1 MKILSAMMAA
11 VTFLSVTCTAF
22 AAERAATG
30 WDKTFPQSEKVTV
43 EKVRFKNRIDIEL
56 VGDLYLPK
64 DLDRAKRYPAIIA
77 GHPFGG
83 VKEQTAGLYA
93 QSMAERGFVTLAF
106 DNSFGGE
113 SGGTPRPIA
122 SPEIFV
128 EDFSAAVDFIG
139 TRPFVDSNRIGVIGI
154 CGSGGFAVS
163 AAQIDPRMK
172 AIVTI
177 SMYDMG
183 RERRQGFQDS
193 TTKEERAKTLEGIAR
208 QRWVE
213 FSSDK
218 RELVIGAPES
228 IDTNSPDVAKEFYDY
243 YRNPRGQHPRSTTM
257 FTLTSSGPLMNFFP
271 FVQIESIS
279 PRPLLFIVGENA
291 HSKYFSE
298 DAYKLAAEPKE
309 LYVVPKAGHVDL
321 YDRPEFIPFD
331 KLISFFNENLK

>member
-1 MKILSAMMAA
+1 MKIISAMMAA
-11 VTFLSVTCTAF
+11 AAFLSMTGTAF
-22 AAERAATG
+22 AAEKTPTE
-30 WDKTFPQSEKVTV
+30 WDKTFPQSDKVAV
-43 EKVRFKNRIDIEL
+43 EKVRFKNRIGIEL
-56 VGDLYLPK
+56 VGDMYLPK
-64 DLDRAKRYPAIIA
+64 NLDRTKRYPAIIV

-93 QSMAERGFVTLAF
+93 QSMAERGFITLAF

-139 TRPFVDSNRIGVIGI
+139 TRSFVDRNRIGVIGI
-154 CGSGGFAVS
+154 CGSGGFTVS

-172 AIVTI
+172 AVATI

-193 TTKEERAKTLEGIAR
+193 VTREERARTLEKIAE
-208 QRWVE
+208 QRWTE
-213 FSSDK
+213 FSGGK
-218 RELVIGAPES
+218 RELVIGAPER
-228 IDTNSPDVAKEFYDY
+228 IDANSPDVAKEFYEY
-243 YRNPRGQHPRSTTM
+243 YRVRGKHPRSTTM
-257 FTLTSSGPLMNFFP
+257 FSLTSSGPLMNFFP
-271 FVQIESIS
+271 FVQIGTIS

-291 HSKYFSE
+291 HSRYFSE

-321 YDRPEFIPFD
+321 YDNPEYLPFD
-331 KLISFFNENLK
+331 KLTSFFNENLK

>member
-1 MKILSAMMAA
+1 MKLLSKIMAA
-11 VTFLSVTCTAF
+11 AAFLSLAGTAH
-22 AAERAATG
+22 AAQNQEAE
-30 WDKTFPQSEKVTV
+30 WDKTFPRSDKVTV
-43 EKVRFKNRIDIEL
+43 EKVRFRNRVDIEL
-56 VGDLYLPK
+56 IGDMYLPGN
-64 DLDRAKRYPAIIA
+64 LDRAKTYPALIV

-113 SGGTPRPIA
+113 SSGTPRPIA

-139 TRPFVDSNRIGVIGI
+139 TRPFVDKNRIGVLGI
-154 CGSGGFAVS
+154 CGSGGFVVS

-172 AIVTI
+172 AVATI

-183 RERRQGFQDS
+183 RERRQGFQD
-193 TTKEERAKTLEGIAR
+193 TTTPEQKRQTLDDVAR

-213 FSSDK
+213 FSGGERK
-218 RELVIGAPES
+218 LVVGAPES
-228 IDTNSPDVAKEFYDY
+228 IDENSPDVAKEFYEY
-243 YRNPRGQHPRSTTM
+243 YRVRGKHPRATTM
-257 FTLTSSGPLMNFFP
+257 FSLTSSGPLMNFFP
-271 FVQIESIS
+271 FVQIETIS
-279 PRPLLFIVGENA
+279 PRPILFIVGENA
-291 HSKYFSE
+291 HSRYFSE

-321 YDRPEFIPFD
+321 YDNPAFLPFE
-331 KLISFFNENLK
+331 KLTVFFTENL